1 MNTNNDRIEYIDIAK
16 GLGILLVI
24 IGHIIWGDN
33 YKMPGYET
41 ICNFIYSFH
50 MPLFFVISG
59 LCIKESKELTKE
71 TFLKM
76 IRAYLFPYAVWTL
89 IYMAVF
95 TALELPTG
103 QKGLLIYQLAHAIS
117 ICGLAPLWF
126 LLALFIAESFVI
138 RFKNLISTK
147 SAACAALILC
157 AAVSITLS
165 FWYESVKDGMDLFLK
180 NWLMGLFRIFPTTFF
195 IIAGYKSRNI
205 LKKIIK
211 IKSGIRI
218 VMIVLMSAIQVL
230 LCYFFNEGIDVQLF
244 QLGNQWLY
252 FIKALNGTA
261 ILLMVSGMIHSKLL
275 SHIGRHSKELMILH
289 HPPFFFISSLSLLL
303 SKLFSPNIFG
313 ALIITAAT
321 TLFCLAIDQIMG
333 RFRPYRFSMGK
344 KKLNN

>member
-1 MNTNNDRIEYIDIAK
+1 MNTNNNRIEYIDVAK

-24 IGHIIWGDN
+24 LGHIVWGEN
-33 YKMPGYET
+33 YRIPGNET

-76 IRAYLFPYAVWTL
+76 IRAYLIPYVIWIL

-95 TALELPTG
+95 TAVELPTG
-103 QKGLLIYQLAHAIS
+103 HNDLLIYQLAHAAS
-117 ICGLAPLWF
+117 ICGLEPLWF
-126 LLALFIAESFVI
+126 LLALFVAELIVI
-138 RFKNLISTK
+138 RFKKHISTK
-147 SAACAALILC
+147 IGTCAALMLC
-157 AAVSITLS
+157 AVVSIILS
-165 FWYESVKDGMDLFLK
+165 FWYESIKDGMNLFLK
-180 NWLMGLFRIFPTTFF
+180 NWLMGLFRILPTTFF
-195 IIAGYKSRNI
+195 VMAGYKSKNLMNKVI
-205 LKKIIK
+205 KLKTI
-211 IKSGIRI
+211 IRI
-218 VMIVLMSAIQVL
+218 AMIVLMSAVQLL
-230 LCYFFNEGIDVQLF
+230 LCLICNDGIDVQVYN
-244 QLGNQWLY
+244 LGNQWLY
-252 FIKALNGTA
+252 YIKALNGTA
-261 ILLMVSGMIHSKLL
+261 AVLIICGMIHSKAL
-275 SHIGRHSKELMILH
+275 SYIGRHSKELMILH
-289 HPPFFFISSLSLLL
+289 HPPFFFISTLSLLL